1 MGRHA
6 PKINRETSRNNF
18 KLFSLK
24 IAGDLN
30 KMNL

>member
-18 KLFSLK
+18 NLSSLNST
-24 IAGDLN
+24 GDLTE
-30 KMNL
+30 MSV

>member
-18 KLFSLK
+18 KLSSLNNT
-24 IAGDLN
+24 GDLN
-30 KMNL
+30 DMIV